1 MSVSISVAELKA
13 NYIQK
18 LKTVTE
24 YDTVLTSI
32 IADVLSQAV
41 DYMDNDEIED
51 AGDMLSALKR
61 PLMKQCAYE
70 FNRRND
76 LGLVSVTAPDGTLS
90 KMEVAEWLSDV
101 KAALDRYKYYTL

>member
-18 LKTVTE
+18 LNTVTT
-24 YDTVLTSI
+24 YDAVLTSV
-32 IADVLSQAV
+32 IADVLSLAI
-41 DYMDNDEIED
+41 DYLDEDDITTASD
-51 AGDMLSALKR
+51 LPAALKR

-101 KAALDRYKYYTL
+101 KTALDRHKYYTL